1 MRAIARLL
9 DVLLQAVTIV
19 LLVVLA
25 VVVVAAVAFRYTGN
39 SLIWY
44 DEIASIL
51 LAWLTFIGAGLAA
64 LRNAHLGFNGL
75 VLALPPGPRLVAFV
89 VVEAV
94 FVATFAVTAWAS
106 AVILPIFGTE
116 ALVSLPWISLAATKA
131 VLPATAGVI
140 VLARLLTLPERYRQT
155 RAGVDPEALEI
166 EAEIARAG
174 VPAASR
180 EGSP

>member
-9 DVLLQAVTIV
+9 DVLLQAVTI
-19 LLVVLA
+19 VVLA

-51 LAWLTFIGAGLAA
+51 LAWPTFIGAGLAA

-89 VVEAV
+89 VEAV
-94 FVATFAVTAWAS
+94 LVATFAVTAWAS

-174 VPAASR
+174 VPAASQ